1 MSSHGELKIHGSGEE
16 NMKKGVLVCVAV
28 LAVLAL
34 VSAPLAAATK
44 VNFGLKA
51 GVSFANNRWS
61 DDDGTEKA
69 LIRPTF
75 GAFALIG
82 LSPTLAI
89 QPEIN
94 YLVTGEW
101 WNITDGTNIESFTYV
116 HIPVLLRVRLMKEG
130 KIIPVAFAGPAI
142 GFLRRARDQGDD
154 VKVFFDST
162 DFGADFGVGAEM
174 PAGKMKALFD
184 LRYYLGLKNVW
195 GGPSFSMYNRS
206 FIITAGLI
214 F

>member
-1 MSSHGELKIHGSGEE
+1 
-16 NMKKGVLVCVAV
+16 MKKGLLVCAALLV
-28 LAVLAL
+28 LLVL
-34 VSAPLAAATK
+34 VSAPVAAATQFS
-44 VNFGLKA
+44 FGFKA
-51 GVSFANNRWS
+51 GASFANNRWS

-69 LIRPTF
+69 IVRPTF
-75 GAFALIG
+75 GGFALVE
-82 LSPTLAI
+82 LTPTLAL

-101 WNITDGTNIESFTYV
+101 WDIMDGTNTESFTYL
-116 HIPVLLRVRLMKEG
+116 HIPVLLRVRLMEEG
-130 KIIPVAFAGPAI
+130 KIIPVVFAGPAM
-142 GFLRRARDQGDD
+142 GFLLSARDQGKD
-154 VKVFFDST
+154 VKAFFDST

-174 PAGKMKALFD
+174 AAANMKLLFD

-206 FIITAGLI
+206 FIFTAGLI